1 MRLLSST
8 VIGRAADAA
17 IHVCHAGDLNILFM
31 TAGLGKF
38 VSGPAYSKS
47 SLVSAVITP
56 ALRAAN
62 DGDES
67 AKDSLNEFVLLV
79 AQRVGPKSPEEVVI
93 PGSAFWRLR
102 EAARSDGFDLRPDFS
117 DDARPQQIGMRLL
130 PLDEPKM
137 PLSEEI
143 TALEA
148 DFARLG
154 LTVARNHY
162 RQAVRN
168 FVKEDF
174 EAANGQ
180 LRSMLES
187 VIIHFAVTEDFSQA
201 KQGEGGNAIA
211 YLRDNGYLSDRE
223 GGDFVRGLWWIVQT
237 NGPHPGTTTAGE
249 VHFRMLTMTG
259 AARYLMDRF
268 GSQNAPSAS
277 PDSRPNGARFTVARG
292 CRRGS

>member
-8 VIGRAADAA
+8 VIGCAADTA

-31 TAGLGKF
+31 SAGLGQF
-38 VSGPAYSKS
+38 VPGPAYSKS
-47 SLVSAVITP
+47 SLVSAAITP
-56 ALRAAN
+56 ALQAAN

-67 AKDSLNEFVLLV
+67 AKDGLNEFVRLI
-79 AQRVGPKSPEEVVI
+79 AERVGPKTPEEEVT
-93 PGSAFWRLR
+93 PGSAFWKLR
-102 EAARSDGFDLRPDFS
+102 EAARADGFDLRAAFS
-117 DDARPQQIGMRLL
+117 DGDRPQQTGIRLL
-130 PLDEPKM
+130 PLDEPRM

-154 LTVARNHY
+154 MTVAITHY
-162 RQAVRN
+162 RQAVRT
-168 FVKEDF
+168 FVNEDF

-187 VIIHFAVTEDFSQA
+187 VIIHFAIAKGFSQA
-201 KQGEGGNAIA
+201 KQGAGGDAIA
-211 YLRDNGYLSDRE
+211 YLRHSDYLPERE
-223 GGDFVRGLWWIVQT
+223 GGDFIRGLWWIVQT

-259 AARYLMDRF
+259 AARYFIDRF
-268 GSQNAPSAS
+268 GSAS
-277 PDSRPNGARFTVARG
+277 TP
-292 CRRGS
+292 